1 MRPLWRMFLAAQVS
15 AGRLAGLVALGGLAV
30 VLGAAIGAGD
40 GARPLDDGVTLVRAY
55 GLSLLVPVTALVFGS
70 AALGEPNEDGT
81 LVYLWLR
88 PVTRWRVVTA
98 AVAAALT
105 VSLPAVV
112 IPLAAAAA
120 VTGAGSEMV
129 EATVASCTLATVA
142 YSGVF
147 TWLGLRVRRA
157 LVWGLVYILVW
168 EGFVARVGGTASLL
182 AIRTHSTALLDRL
195 ALGADPLAE
204 VSLATAVV
212 VPLAA
217 ASAGVALA
225 TRRLQ
230 RQDVA

>member
-1 MRPLWRMFLAAQVS
+1 MRALWRMFLATQVS
-15 AGRLAGLVALGGLAV
+15 AGRLTGLGALGALAV
-30 VLGAAIGAGD
+30 LLGLAIGAAD
-40 GARPLDDGVTLVRAY
+40 AAQPLDDGVRLVAAY
-55 GLSLLVPVTALVFGS
+55 GLSLFVPVTALVFAS
-70 AALGEPNEDGT
+70 AVLGEPNEDGT

-88 PVTRWRVVTA
+88 PVARWRLVAA

-112 IPLAAAAA
+112 IPLTAAAAA
-120 VTGAGSEMV
+120 TGAGSGLTA
-129 EATVASCTLATVA
+129 ATAAACALATVA
-142 YSGVF
+142 YAGVF

-157 LVWGLVYILVW
+157 LLWGLVYILVW

-182 AIRTHSTALLDRL
+182 AIRTHSTSLLVHL
-195 ALGADPLAE
+195 ARGAEQLPE
-204 VSLATAVV
+204 VSLATALA

-217 ASAGVALA
+217 AAGGLALA